1 MLNTKKLVDWLGVT
15 FFECWMFTFFL
26 IITLVLLV
34 CKLDG
39 IVTSLTWFNV
49 LLPLF
54 ISDTLAGYF
63 CLIVFIRQ
71 YIHGYVMSAVYRAF
85 YSFSQLFLLV
95 SFKVCLLYKLDGKKI
110 DNSDIF
116 IYVGALNVALLTR
129 LCIMKH

>member
-1 MLNTKKLVDWLGVT
+1 MLNTKKFIDWLGVT
-15 FFECWMFTFFL
+15 YFECWMFTFFL
-26 IITLVLLV
+26 IISLVLLV
-34 CKLDG
+34 CKLDE

-63 CLIVFIRQ
+63 CLIIFIRQ
-71 YIHGYVMSAVYRAF
+71 YIHGYIKAAIYRAF
-85 YSFSQLFLLV
+85 YSFFQLFLLI

-129 LCIMKH
+129 LCIKH